1 MDADGNSEEPSW
13 LVLVRFKTDL
23 GHPYKVP
30 ESSISIPASLTR
42 FGLSTVVN
50 NLITSGNPD
59 WESEPFDFL
68 IKHELVRMSIEMFLL
83 AKNISAERILE
94 IEYIRAVVPRKE
106 EEPSLHNEWVSAVDG
121 SSPRF
126 FLTGCYDGLGRVW
139 KAPGACTHILEGHS
153 GPVTSG
159 GGLYMVAARVVQFP
173 VSILSQVLKLFNAE
187 ETRKNPLR
195 IAFKILHGHTAAVQ
209 SVAAQTSGN
218 MVCSGSWDSTIN
230 LWQTNEPDAEGDTVS
245 TKKRKK
251 TGQEKELQ
259 LEAVSSLVGHTQ
271 CVSSVKWPE
280 PKTIYSASWDHS
292 IKEWNVERGTA
303 TSTIYH
309 DKVLNCIDIGG
320 EGSALIAA
328 GGSDPIVRVWDPR
341 KPGTSASIKTFSSH
355 TSWVTACKWHDKSPF
370 HLVSASHDGK
380 VMLWDTRTAALCADW
395 WKGDT
400 VLSGGADIKLCMT
413 SGVSVPPNYQST
425 ESYYAH

>member
-1 MDADGNSEEPSW
+1 MK
-13 LVLVRFKTDL
+13 L
-23 GHPYKVP
+23 
-30 ESSISIPASLTR
+30 SLK
-42 FGLSTVVN
+42 
-50 NLITSGNPD
+50 
-59 WESEPFDFL
+59 PFN
-68 IKHELVRMSIEMFLL
+68 
-83 AKNISAERILE
+83 AK
-94 IEYIRAVVPRKE
+94 
-106 EEPSLHNEWVSAVDG
+106 
-121 SSPRF
+121 F

-153 GPVTSG
+153 GPVTSDTVVISSLVNVNWHCQLLTIFQFWPLEDQVIMASSLSLLLDLKTFSFLMGYFCG
-159 GGLYMVAARVVQFP
+159 GESVTVATASNDRT
-173 VSILSQVLKLFNAE
+173 LRLWKFNAE
-187 ETRKNPLR
+187 ETRKSTLR
-195 IAFKILHGHTAAVQ
+195 IRAFKILRGNTAAVQ
-209 SVAAQTSGN
+209 SVSAQTSGN

-230 LWQTNEPDAEGDTVS
+230 IWQTNEPDAEGDTVS

-259 LEAVSSLVGHTQ
+259 LEGEAVSSLVGHTQ
-271 CVSSVKWPE
+271 GASSVKWPE
-280 PKTIYSASWDHS
+280 PKTIYSASWDQS

-309 DKVLNCIDIGG
+309 DEVLNCIDIGG

-355 TSWVTACKWHDKSPF
+355 TSWVTACKWHDKSLF

-400 VLSGGADIKLCMT
+400 VLSGGADFKLCMT